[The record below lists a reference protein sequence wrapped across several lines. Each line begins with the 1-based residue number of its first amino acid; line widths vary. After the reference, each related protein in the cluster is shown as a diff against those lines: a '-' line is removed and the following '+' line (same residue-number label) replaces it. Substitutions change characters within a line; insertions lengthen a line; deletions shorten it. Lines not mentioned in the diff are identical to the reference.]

1 MKLGIY
7 TDIGAQTCGRCV
19 GSAGHVKQDMDLF
32 ASWGADLIEVDACGG
47 AVDEA
52 TWAEYVLTRNV
63 WVLLPVIFDSSES
76 ETSRSRY
83 RDAINATGRPMVH
96 SVCAE
101 GMADVWTWGMGV
113 GNMWR
118 VCVICAS
125 VSTPIRVAR
134 RGWRGSF
141 LSDTLELACKFTG
154 PTRHRG

>member
-19 GSAGHVKQDMDLF
+19 GSAGHVKQDMALF

-52 TWAEYVLTRNV
+52 TWAEYAPTRSIHLCV
-63 WVLLPVIFDSSES
+63 CARVRARACVCVCDMCFLLPVIFGRSEA

-83 RDAINATGRPMVH
+83 RDGINATGRPMVH

-118 VCVICAS
+118 VCAL
-125 VSTPIRVAR
+125 
-134 RGWRGSF
+134 F
-141 LSDTLELACKFTG
+141 LLRLRLRAYPCC
-154 PTRHRG
+154 